1 MLDIKFIRENRDEVE
16 KSIKTRGLKFDVAK
30 LLKIDG
36 ERRKKI
42 EIVQEARAQLNKF
55 SKETPRLSGE
65 ERNMV
70 IQESRKLK
78 DGLIK
83 MERELDIIE
92 KEFFSLML
100 EVPNILAGDVPV
112 GKDESEN
119 KILRTWG
126 KPTKFRFQPKD
137 HLVLG
142 EDLDII
148 DVKRAA
154 KVTGT
159 RFGYL
164 KGAAVLLEFALIQYA
179 FEVLTSEEVLK
190 KIASKGY
197 SGKPFVPVIPP
208 VMIRPEVFKK
218 MARLTEKDKDDKYY
232 LSQDDLYLIGSAE
245 HTLGPM
251 HMNEVLDEKELPLR
265 YVGVS
270 TNFRR
275 EAGSYGK
282 DTRGILR
289 VHQFDKLEMESFTT
303 PENSLLE
310 QEFFVAIQE
319 YLMQS
324 LKIPYRVIMICTGDM
339 GKPDARQID
348 IESWLPG
355 QGKYRETHSA
365 DLVTDYQARRLNTK
379 IKNGP
384 FVHMNDATVFA
395 IGRTLI
401 AIMENYQQEDGSI
414 EIPKVLQPYM
424 RKQKK
429 IEKKS

>member
-1 MLDIKFIRENRDEVE
+1 MLDIKFIRENKGKVE
-16 KSIKTRGLKFDVAK
+16 ASIKARGLKLDIAK

-42 EIVQEARAQLNKF
+42 QMAQELRAQLNKF
-55 SKETPRLSGE
+55 SKETPRLSGK
-65 ERNMV
+65 ERDMV

-78 DGLIK
+78 DDLSK
-83 MERELDIIE
+83 LEKELSVLE
-92 KEFFSLML
+92 KEFLSLMY
-100 EVPNILAGDVPV
+100 EVPNVPAEDVPV
-112 GKDESEN
+112 GKDESGN
-119 KILRTWG
+119 KVLRTWG
-126 KPTKFRFQPKD
+126 RPPKFSFKPKD
-137 HLVLG
+137 HLALG

-154 KVTGT
+154 KVAGT

-164 KGAAVLLEFALIQYA
+164 KGAAVLLEFALVQHA
-179 FEVLTSEEVLK
+179 LEVLTSEKVLK
-190 KIASKGY
+190 KIAPKGY
-197 SGKPFVPVIPP
+197 SDKPFIPVIPP
-208 VMIRPEVFKK
+208 VLIRPEVFKK
-218 MARLTEKDKDDKYY
+218 MGRLTEEDKDDKYY
-232 LSQDDLYLIGSAE
+232 LEQDDLYLIGSAE

-265 YVGVS
+265 YVGFS
-270 TNFRR
+270 TSFRR

-289 VHQFDKLEMESFTT
+289 VHQFDKLEMESFTV
-303 PENSLLE
+303 PEDSLKE

-324 LKIPYRVIMICTGDM
+324 LQIPYQVVMICTGDM

-348 IESWLPG
+348 IEAWLPG
-355 QGKYRETHSA
+355 QGKYRETHTA
-365 DLVTDYQARRLNTK
+365 DLITDYQARRLNIK

-395 IGRTLI
+395 IGRTII
-401 AIMENYQQEDGSI
+401 AILENYQQKDASVK
-414 EIPKVLQPYM
+414 IPKVLQKYVGNSEIR
-424 RKQKK
+424 RK
-429 IEKKS
+429 